1 LEEGVRTKQ
10 HKAHPEHRKLLKYVK
25 LFVLSP
31 VSRVQIHSTFAAIAK
46 PTAIALGN
54 FDGVHCGHQRAIE
67 LLLNHSD
74 SLHPT
79 VVTFDPHPQ
88 QFFSGQPRQLLTT
101 VPEKAHCLESLGIEQ
116 LVLLPFNEHLVHLTP
131 ADFVTKILHQEL
143 AAQQIV
149 IGADFRFGYQ
159 RAGDANMLIQL
170 AAEYGIKTHILELE
184 FDQDKRIGSSR
195 VRAALLAGELREVD
209 RLLGRSYSISGMVV
223 PGQQLGRTLGFPTA
237 NIDYPPIKFLPR
249 LGVYCVRV
257 DTEQQQQLPAV
268 MNIGKRPTVNG
279 QSTSVEVH
287 VLNWSGDL
295 YGQQLTIYLD
305 QFLRPEQKFAGLPEL
320 TNQIHADCMAAQKFY
335 QSQNS

>member
-1 LEEGVRTKQ
+1 MEISI
-10 HKAHPEHRKLLKYVK
+10 
-25 LFVLSP
+25 FVLTLHYQ
-31 VSRVQIHSTFAAIAK
+31 RVQIHSTLAAITK

-67 LLLNHSD
+67 LLLAKGENN
-74 SLHPT
+74 HPT

-88 QFFSGQPRQLLTT
+88 QFFSGQVRQLLTT
-101 VPEKAHCLESLGIEQ
+101 IPEKARCLESLGIQQ
-116 LVLLPFNEHLVHLTP
+116 LVLLPFNEQLVHLSP
-131 ADFVTKILHQEL
+131 QDFVTQILHEQL
-143 AAQQIV
+143 AAQQVV

-159 RAGDANMLIQL
+159 RAGDAQMLQAL
-170 AAEYGIKTHILELE
+170 GNNYGITTHILELE
-184 FDQDKRIGSSR
+184 LDGQQRIGSSR
-195 VRAALLAGELREVD
+195 IRAALLDGDLLEVN
-209 RLLGRSYSISGMVV
+209 RLLGHSYNIAGLVV

-237 NIDYPPIKFLPR
+237 NIEYPAIKFLPR

-257 DTEQQQQLPAV
+257 DTEQEQQLPAV

-287 VLNWSGDL
+287 VLKWSGDL

-320 TNQIHADCMAAQKFY
+320 TTQIQADCAAAQDFY
-335 QSQNS
+335 R

>member
-1 LEEGVRTKQ
+1 LEEGGGSKQ
-10 HKAHPEHRKLLKYVK
+10 HKSYPKHRKLLKYVK

-31 VSRVQIHSTFAAIAK
+31 DPRVQIHSTFAAIAK

-54 FDGVHCGHQRAIE
+54 FDGVHSGHQRAIE
-67 LLLNHSD
+67 LLLTHTG

-88 QFFSGQPRQLLTT
+88 QFFSGQTRQLLTT
-101 VPEKAHCLESLGIEQ
+101 LPEKAKYLESLGIEQ
-116 LVLLPFNEHLVHLTP
+116 LVLLAFDEYLVHLTP
-131 ADFVTKILHQEL
+131 TEFVIKILHQEL
-143 AAQQIV
+143 ATQQIV

-159 RAGDANMLIQL
+159 RTGDATLLTQL
-170 AAEYGIKTHILELE
+170 AAEYGIKTHVLELE
-184 FDQDKRIGSSR
+184 FDRDKRIGSSR
-195 VRAALLAGELREVD
+195 VRAALLDGELREVD
-209 RLLGRSYSISGMVV
+209 RLLGRSYSISGLVV

-257 DTEQQQQLPAV
+257 DTEQEQQLQAV

-287 VLNWSGDL
+287 LLNWSGDL

-320 TNQIHADCMAAQKFY
+320 TSQIQADCLAAQEFY
-335 QSQNS
+335 RSRK

>member
-1 LEEGVRTKQ
+1 
-10 HKAHPEHRKLLKYVK
+10 
-25 LFVLSP
+25 VLSP
-31 VSRVQIHSTFAAIAK
+31 NPRVQIHSTFAAIAK
-46 PTAIALGN
+46 PTAIAIGN
-54 FDGVHCGHQRAIE
+54 FDGVHRGHQRAIE
-67 LLLNHSD
+67 LLLAHSTS

-101 VPEKAHCLESLGIEQ
+101 VAEKACCLESLGVEQ
-116 LVLLPFNEHLVHLTP
+116 LVLLPFNEYLVHLTP
-131 ADFVTKILHQEL
+131 AEFVTKILQQEL
-143 AAQQIV
+143 ATQQIV

-159 RAGDANMLIQL
+159 RAGDANMLTKL
-170 AAEYGIKTHILELE
+170 AAAYGIETHILELE
-184 FDQDKRIGSSR
+184 FDRDQRIGSSR
-195 VRAALLAGELREVD
+195 VRAALLAGDLPEVNQ
-209 RLLGRSYSISGMVV
+209 LLGRSYSISGLVV

-237 NIDYPPIKFLPR
+237 NIDYPPLKFLPR

-257 DTEQQQQLPAV
+257 DTEQNRQLQAV

-295 YGQQLTIYLD
+295 YSQQLTIYLD

-320 TNQIHADCMAAQKFY
+320 THQITADCLAATEFY
-335 QSQNS
+335 HTA

>member
-1 LEEGVRTKQ
+1 
-10 HKAHPEHRKLLKYVK
+10 
-25 LFVLSP
+25 
-31 VSRVQIHSTFAAIAK
+31 VQIHSTFAAIAK

-54 FDGVHCGHQRAIE
+54 FDGVHSGHQQAIE
-67 LLLNHSD
+67 LLLAHVGILHS
-74 SLHPT
+74 T

-101 VPEKAHCLESLGIEQ
+101 LPEKARCLESLGVEQ
-116 LVLLPFNEHLVHLTP
+116 LVLLPFNEYLVHLTP
-131 ADFVTKILHQEL
+131 TEFVTKILHQEL

-159 RAGDANMLIQL
+159 RAGNAEMLQNL
-170 AAEYGIKTHILELE
+170 AAAYGIETHILTLK
-184 FDQDKRIGSSR
+184 FDQEQRIGSSR
-195 VRAALLAGELREVD
+195 VRAALLAGDLLEVD
-209 RLLGRSYSISGMVV
+209 RLLGRSYSISGVVV

-257 DTEQQQQLPAV
+257 DAEQHQQLQAV

-279 QSTSVEVH
+279 QSTLLEVH

-305 QFLRPEQKFAGLPEL
+305 KFLRPEQKFAGLPEL
-320 TNQIHADCMAAQKFY
+320 TKQIQADCVAAQNFY
-335 QSQNS
+335 RSK

>member
-1 LEEGVRTKQ
+1 
-10 HKAHPEHRKLLKYVK
+10 
-25 LFVLSP
+25 
-31 VSRVQIHSTFAAIAK
+31 VQIHSTFAAIAK

-54 FDGVHCGHQRAIE
+54 FDGVHSGHQQAIE
-67 LLLNHSD
+67 LLLAHLGALHS
-74 SLHPT
+74 T

-101 VPEKAHCLESLGIEQ
+101 LPEKARCLESLGIEQ
-116 LVLLPFNEHLVHLTP
+116 LVLLPFNEYLVHLSPTE
-131 ADFVTKILHQEL
+131 FVTKILHQEL

-159 RAGDANMLIQL
+159 RAGDADLLRKL
-170 AAEYGIKTHILELE
+170 AAAYGIETHILALK
-184 FDQDKRIGSSR
+184 FDREQRIGSSR
-195 VRAALLAGELREVD
+195 VRAALLEGDLLEVD
-209 RLLGRSYSISGMVV
+209 RLLGRSYSISGLVV

-257 DTEQQQQLPAV
+257 DTEQQRQLTAV

-287 VLNWSGDL
+287 LLNWSGDL
-295 YGQQLTIYLD
+295 YGQQLTIHLD
-305 QFLRPEQKFAGLPEL
+305 KFLRPEQKFAGLPEL
-320 TNQIHADCMAAQKFY
+320 TRQIQADCEAAQDFY
-335 QSQNS
+335 RCDNAD